1 MNKITRFRAYQLG
14 EKGASFSLAA
24 DDYFTLI
31 EARLNDYNF
40 KNVLYEMRMAGV
52 NRITLLHI
60 TSWDEDHCKPS
71 ELSYILKNLK
81 PYRIEIPGYQPDTEC
96 GKESLRMISDYLC
109 QYGVDG
115 NRIDPNFINNLESG
129 VSAAYSTILYN
140 PTCVREK
147 HNDMSTVALF
157 RIGRF
162 NVLSLGDCENSEIAQ
177 SIMNDS
183 IASKETDVMLMAHH
197 GADNG
202 FTTNDF
208 IRKIAPRIAICA
220 SDYDNQY
227 DHPRE
232 EIRQILYDNG
242 VPLYTTKTG
251 DVLVVCS
258 TDNIVHVI
266 NYKGNGEEISSEY
279 VFEPKIIVNQ

>member
-40 KNVLYEMRMAGV
+40 KNVLYEMRTAGV

>member
-1 MNKITRFRAYQLG
+1 MDKITRFRAYQLG

-40 KNVLYEMRMAGV
+40 KNVLYEMRTAGV

-183 IASKETDVMLMAHH
+183 IASGETDVMLMAHH

>member
-115 NRIDPNFINNLESG
+115 NRIDPNFINNLEFG

>member
-14 EKGASFSLAA
+14 EKGASFSLAV

-71 ELSYILKNLK
+71 ELSYILKYLK
-81 PYRIEIPGYQPDTEC
+81 PYRIEMPGYQPDTEC

-109 QYGVDG
+109 QYRVDG

-162 NVLSLGDCENSEIAQ
+162 TVLSLGDCENSEIAQ

-183 IASKETDVMLMAHH
+183 IASRETDVMLMAHH

-258 TDNIVHVI
+258 TDNIVHVT

-279 VFEPKIIVNQ
+279 VFEPKIIENQ